1 MANSLSV
8 LNAEKWFKNR
18 IGRTQRKTLVARDIA
33 NTRFRMENGFD
44 TINLPYTTPLTSNAY
59 VKGVDVTIQDIAPT
73 NEQLVIAT
81 AREASFYVDEI
92 DGIQN
97 IVDIAAEKADEAAYV
112 LNKDIDTAVFGE
124 YANVASGHVVDAG
137 DVGGTATNPI
147 DLVTAT
153 ANANQENMLKLFAAL
168 KRRMRIDD
176 VPMMGDTF
184 IVVDAVGAELLELMF
199 VNKGFNVADSTLKNG
214 YAGSVLG
221 VDVYV
226 SNNLTTA
233 AGVTHY
239 LGGRKGAIDLVVQR
253 EPSLK
258 VTQPE
263 KKIGKNYITWTL
275 YGKKTFYEGG
285 RELYDIRVDVT
296 P

>member
-18 IGRTQRKTLVARDIA
+18 IGRTMRKALVAREIA
-33 NTRFRMENGFD
+33 NTRFRLEEGFD
-44 TINLPYTTPLTSNAY
+44 TINLPYTTPLSANTY
-59 VKGVDVTIQDIAPT
+59 VKGVDVTIQDLAPT
-73 NEQLVIAT
+73 NEQLVIDT
-81 AREASFYVDEI
+81 AKEVSFYVDQI

-112 LNKDIDTAVFGE
+112 LDSVIDAAVFAE
-124 YANVASGHVVDAG
+124 YANVASGNDIDAG
-137 DVGGTATNPI
+137 DIGGTAAAAI
-147 DLVTAT
+147 DLTST
-153 ANANQENMLKLFAAL
+153 GSTQQDNILKTFAAL
-168 KRRMRIDD
+168 KRRMRLGN
-176 VPMMGDTF
+176 VPTDRTF
-184 IVVDAVGAELLELMF
+184 IVVDPVGAEILELMF
-199 VNKGFNVADSTLKNG
+199 INKGFNTADSTLRNG

-233 AGVTHY
+233 SGVTHW
-239 LGGRKGAIDLVVQR
+239 LGGRKGSIDLVVQK
-253 EPSLK
+253 EPSLM

-275 YGKKTFYEGG
+275 YGKKTFFEGG
-285 RELYDIRVDVT
+285 KQIFDINVDVT

>member
-18 IGRTQRKTLVARDIA
+18 IGRTQRKTLVARQIA
-33 NTRFRMENGFD
+33 NTRFRLEEGFD
-44 TINLPYTTPLTSNAY
+44 TINLPYTTPLSSNAY

-73 NEQLVIAT
+73 NEQLVINT
-81 AREASFYVDEI
+81 AREASFYVDAI

-97 IVDIAAEKADEAAYV
+97 IVDIAAEKADEAAFA

-124 YANVASGHVVDAG
+124 YANVASGHVIDAG
-137 DVGGTATNPI
+137 DIGGTATNPI
-147 DLVTAT
+147 DLDSTGST
-153 ANANQENMLKLFAAL
+153 EQDNILKLIAAL
-168 KRRMRIDD
+168 KRRMRKDD
-176 VPMMGDTF
+176 VAMMGDTF
-184 IVVDAVGAELLELMF
+184 LVVDPVGAELLELMF
-199 VNKGFNVADSTLKNG
+199 INKGFNTADATLRNG
-214 YAGSVLG
+214 FAGNVLG
-221 VDVYV
+221 VDIYV

-233 AGVTHY
+233 SGVTHY
-239 LGGRKGAIDLVVQR
+239 LGGRKGAIDLVVQK
-253 EPSLK
+253 EPSLL

-275 YGKKTFYEGG
+275 YGLKTFYEGG